1 MALDPRTKKY
11 LPKILNHRD
20 RRLLWEDIK
29 ECCLVE
35 ARATRIENQ
44 EEDEE
49 IDAAGANDNLPVE
62 QRNRRGA
69 ASFFPDSSDE
79 EMEDFALDASVE
91 DILSNEFQKYQ
102 ADKGLKLQ
110 TEGAY
115 NCPLEWWTVHCSD
128 HPHIWKV
135 AEWIL
140 AIPATSAPSERV
152 FSAAANIVDKKR
164 VRLKPENVDLL
175 VFLRGNKDF
184 VDWG

>member
-1 MALDPRTKKY
+1 MFGDELRYTFETRRGDRNRQIGVHAYSYWAMALDPRTKKY

-79 EMEDFALDASVE
+79 EMEDS
-91 DILSNEFQKYQ
+91 
-102 ADKGLKLQ
+102 
-110 TEGAY
+110 
-115 NCPLEWWTVHCSD
+115 
-128 HPHIWKV
+128 
-135 AEWIL
+135 
-140 AIPATSAPSERV
+140 
-152 FSAAANIVDKKR
+152 
-164 VRLKPENVDLL
+164 
-175 VFLRGNKDF
+175 LRKSF
-184 VDWG
+184 